1 MATTPKNPD
10 LSNPNGDLNRGHAAG
25 STSDDLTSGR
35 SGTRPQDTA
44 GRQTYGMGAGLT
56 GTSGGTSGRDFYRE
70 ALARGTGS
78 RGREDF
84 RYSDRRE
91 DYGSNFRGDTGN
103 YGGYGNERYGTTQ
116 GREEG
121 WRDQSRRY
129 EQGGENLRGQEG
141 LRAQPSYRTEDWNTQ
156 RTQERY
162 ELLPEG
168 RYEEHSEGR
177 SRPSGRTMALAAA
190 GLGAAGVGLGLMRR
204 GRWAKEPLCAR
215 DVMSRGVKTVLPE
228 QTLREVARLMREE
241 NVGIV
246 PVTDLQGRLL
256 GVVTDRD
263 LVVRAMSEDRL
274 PSQVRVTDI
283 MSSEDLEV
291 ATPDDSV
298 HDLIELM
305 GRKQVRR
312 IPVVERDN
320 RLVGII
326 AMADI
331 ATRAEFDEELQDAL
345 ERISSRRSFWS
356 RLG

>member
-10 LSNPNGDLNRGHAAG
+10 LSNPSGDLNRGYASG
-25 STSDDLTSGR
+25 GTGDDLASGR
-35 SGTRPQDTA
+35 GGTRSQDTA
-44 GRQTYGMGAGLT
+44 GRQTYGMVSGQT
-56 GTSGGTSGRDFYRE
+56 GTSGSTRDFYRE
-70 ALARGTGS
+70 ALARGTSS
-78 RGREDF
+78 RRSEDF
-84 RYSDRRE
+84 RPYDRRE
-91 DYGSNFRGDTGN
+91 DYGSDWRGEATP
-103 YGGYGNERYGTTQ
+103 GNERLGALQ
-116 GREEG
+116 GHQEAWSE
-121 WRDQSRRY
+121 QPRRY
-129 EQGGENLRGQEG
+129 ESGGESFRGQEG
-141 LRAQPSYRTEDWNTQ
+141 MRGQPTYRTEEGYTQ
-156 RTQERY
+156 RPTERY
-162 ELLPEG
+162 EVRHEG
-168 RYEEHSEGR
+168 RFEEQSERGGR
-177 SRPSGRTMALAAA
+177 HTGRTMALAAA
-190 GLGAAGVGLGLMRR
+190 GLSAAGVGIGLMRR

-215 DVMSRGVKTVLPE
+215 EVMSRGVKTVLPE

-246 PVTDLQGRLL
+246 PVTDAQGRLL

-274 PSQVRVTDI
+274 PSQVRVADI

-291 ATPDDSV
+291 ATPDDALT
-298 HDLIELM
+298 DLIEMM

-331 ATRAEFDEELQDAL
+331 ATRAEFDEELQAAL

>member
-10 LSNPNGDLNRGHAAG
+10 LSTNPGDLNRGL
-25 STSDDLTSGR
+25 STGGPGDDLSNGR
-35 SGTRPQDTA
+35 GATRPQDAA
-44 GRQTYGMGAGLT
+44 GRQTYGLGSGLGST
-56 GTSGGTSGRDFYRE
+56 TGGTRDFYRE
-70 ALARGTGS
+70 ALARGASS

-91 DYGSNFRGDTGN
+91 DYGSNLRGEVGPYT
-103 YGGYGNERYGTTQ
+103 NERVGMQ
-116 GREEG
+116 GREES
-121 WRDQSRRY
+121 WREQPRRY
-129 EQGGENLRGQEG
+129 EQAGEGYRGSEGMRGQQTYRSEEWN
-141 LRAQPSYRTEDWNTQ
+141 AQRPT
-156 RTQERY
+156 ERY
-162 ELLPEG
+162 DVPYEG
-168 RYEEHSEGR
+168 RGEEHSERGG
-177 SRPSGRTMALAAA
+177 RPSGRTMALAAA

-326 AMADI
+326 AMGDI

>member
-1 MATTPKNPD
+1 MAMTPKNTD
-10 LSNPNGDLNRGHAAG
+10 LPNTPGDLNRGSAAG
-25 STSDDLTSGR
+25 GTGDDLTSGR
-35 SGTRPQDTA
+35 GGTRLQDTA
-44 GRQTYGMGAGLT
+44 GRQTYGTGTGLT
-56 GTSGGTSGRDFYRE
+56 GTSGVTRDFYRE
-70 ALARGTGS
+70 ALARGAGS
-78 RGREDF
+78 RGREDY

-91 DYGSNFRGDTGN
+91 DYGTPYRGDTGV
-103 YGGYGNERYGTTQ
+103 YGNERFSTSQ
-116 GREEG
+116 GREDT
-121 WRDQSRRY
+121 WRDQPRPY
-129 EQGGENLRGQEG
+129 EQGGESFRGQEG
-141 LRAQPSYRTEDWNTQ
+141 LRGPQAYRTEDWNAQ
-156 RTQERY
+156 RPTERYDVSQERRYY
-162 ELLPEG
+162 EEQPEG
-168 RYEEHSEGR
+168 GGR
-177 SRPSGRTMALAAA
+177 RTGRTMALAAA

-204 GRWAKEPLCAR
+204 GRWTKEPLCAR
-215 DVMSRGVKTVLPE
+215 EVMSRGVKTVLPE

-246 PVTDLQGRLL
+246 PVTDVQGRLL

-263 LVVRAMSEDRL
+263 LVVRAMSEDRQ
-274 PSQVRVTDI
+274 PSQVRVADI
-283 MSSEDLEV
+283 MSAEDLEV

-331 ATRAEFDEELQDAL
+331 ATRAEFDEELQEAL

>member
-10 LSNPNGDLNRGHAAG
+10 LSNPSGDLNRGYTAG
-25 STSDDLTSGR
+25 STADDLSNGR
-35 SGTRPQDTA
+35 GGTRPQDTA
-44 GRQTYGMGAGLT
+44 GRQTYGMGSGTA
-56 GTSGGTSGRDFYRE
+56 GTSGSTRDFYRE
-70 ALARGTGS
+70 ALARGTSS

-84 RYSDRRE
+84 RTYDRRE
-91 DYGSNFRGDTGN
+91 DYGSDLRDSGTAGT
-103 YGGYGNERYGTTQ
+103 ERFGAQQ
-116 GREEG
+116 GHEET
-121 WRDQSRRY
+121 WSEQPRRY
-129 EQGGENLRGQEG
+129 ESGSENFRGQEG
-141 LRAQPSYRTEDWNTQ
+141 MRGQQTYRTEDWRAQ
-156 RTQERY
+156 RPMERY
-162 ELLPEG
+162 EGRPEVRFEEQTERGG
-168 RYEEHSEGR
+168 RHT
-177 SRPSGRTMALAAA
+177 GRTMALAAA

-246 PVTDLQGRLL
+246 PVTDALGRLL

-274 PSQVRVTDI
+274 PSQVRVADI

-298 HDLIELM
+298 TDLIEMM

-331 ATRAEFDEELQDAL
+331 ATRAEFDEELQAAL

>member
-10 LSNPNGDLNRGHAAG
+10 LSNPSGDLNRGYASG
-25 STSDDLTSGR
+25 GTGDDLSSGR
-35 SGTRPQDTA
+35 GGTRPQDTA
-44 GRQTYGMGAGLT
+44 GRQTYGAVSGQV
-56 GTSGGTSGRDFYRE
+56 GTSGSTRDFYRE
-70 ALARGTGS
+70 ALARSSSS
-78 RGREDF
+78 RRREDF
-84 RYSDRRE
+84 NPYDRRE
-91 DYGSNFRGDTGN
+91 DYGTDYGTDYRGDVTR
-103 YGGYGNERYGTTQ
+103 GNERYGALQ
-116 GREEG
+116 GQEET
-121 WRDQSRRY
+121 WNEQPRRY
-129 EQGGENLRGQEG
+129 ETGGENFRGQEG
-141 LRAQPSYRTEDWNTQ
+141 VRGQRTYRTEEGYGYRPT
-156 RTQERY
+156 ERY
-162 ELLPEG
+162 EGRHEG
-168 RYEEHSEGR
+168 RYEEHSERGGR
-177 SRPSGRTMALAAA
+177 PTGRTMALAAA

-204 GRWAKEPLCAR
+204 GRWAKEPLCAS

-246 PVTDLQGRLL
+246 PVTDAQGRLL

-274 PSQVRVTDI
+274 PSQVRVVDI

-291 ATPDDSV
+291 ATPDDALT
-298 HDLIELM
+298 DLIEMM

-326 AMADI
+326 AMGDI
-331 ATRAEFDEELQDAL
+331 ATRAEFDEELQGAL

>member
-1 MATTPKNPD
+1 
-10 LSNPNGDLNRGHAAG
+10 
-25 STSDDLTSGR
+25 
-35 SGTRPQDTA
+35 
-44 GRQTYGMGAGLT
+44 
-56 GTSGGTSGRDFYRE
+56 
-70 ALARGTGS
+70 
-78 RGREDF
+78 
-84 RYSDRRE
+84 
-91 DYGSNFRGDTGN
+91 
-103 YGGYGNERYGTTQ
+103 
-116 GREEG
+116 
-121 WRDQSRRY
+121 
-129 EQGGENLRGQEG
+129 
-141 LRAQPSYRTEDWNTQ
+141 
-156 RTQERY
+156 
-162 ELLPEG
+162 
-168 RYEEHSEGR
+168 
-177 SRPSGRTMALAAA
+177 MALAAA

-204 GRWAKEPLCAR
+204 GRWAKEPLCAS
-215 DVMSRGVKTVLPE
+215 DVMSRGMKTVLPE

-246 PVTDLQGRLL
+246 PVTDMQGRLL

-263 LVVRAMSEDRL
+263 LVVRAMSEDRQ
-274 PSQVRVTDI
+274 PSQVRVSDI

-291 ATPDDSV
+291 ATPDDSI

-331 ATRAEFDEELQDAL
+331 ATRAEFDEELQEAL